1 MYKKIVLNNGL
12 KIVLADMPHM
22 ESISI
27 GVWIAAGGRYERE
40 DQAGI
45 SHFLEHMVF
54 KGTKNRSGQQIKESI
69 EGIGGALNAFTGEE
83 FTCYLA
89 KVLSKDATV
98 AIDTLTDMALNPKLE
113 AKDFLKERFV
123 ILEEIKMYV
132 DMPNQYVH
140 ELLVELLWPDHPL
153 GRPLAGTEK
162 TVSSLHQKDLAVY
175 RSAMYNPKNIV
186 IAIAGKLPSHN
197 LIKGIE
203 KIFRHVK
210 TGPKKGFVPV
220 RLQQKKPMTN
230 FHSRNTE
237 QTHIALGFHGY
248 SRFSSDRYTLG
259 LLNIILGGNMSSRLF
274 QEVREELGLAYEISS
289 SARCFYDTGALVVS
303 AGIDTRKISK
313 AIKVIMGVLKRMKHR
328 KVGKEEFRRAKE
340 FYKGQLLMLFED
352 TMSHMLW
359 AGEKSA
365 YGDKT
370 LRAKDAVRH
379 IDEVTIDDVQRVSRD
394 VFKNDKLSLAS
405 VGPIK
410 KKIEEE
416 VKKRLSDL

>member
-1 MYKKIVLNNGL
+1 MYKKIVLNSGL
-12 KIVLADMPHM
+12 KIILADMPHM

-40 DQAGI
+40 DHAGI

-69 EGIGGALNAFTGEE
+69 EGIGGALNAFTEEE

-98 AIDTLTDMALNPKLE
+98 AIDILTDMALNPKLE
-113 AKDFLKERFV
+113 SKDFLKERFV

-140 ELLVELLWPDHPL
+140 ELLAELLWPDHPL

-203 KIFRHVK
+203 KIFRHVR

-220 RLQQKKPMTN
+220 RLQQKKSMTN

-248 SRFSSDRYTLG
+248 NRFSSDRYTLG

-274 QEVREELGLAYEISS
+274 QKVREELALAYEISS
-289 SARCFYDTGALVVS
+289 SAKYFYDTGALVIS
-303 AGIDTRKISK
+303 AGIDTRKINR
-313 AIKVIMGVLKRMKHR
+313 AIKVIMGVLKRMKYK

-352 TMSHMLW
+352 TMNHMLW
-359 AGEKSA
+359 VGEKSS
-365 YGDKT
+365 YGDKI

-394 VFKNDKLSLAS
+394 VFKNNKLSLAS
-405 VGPIK
+405 VGPTK